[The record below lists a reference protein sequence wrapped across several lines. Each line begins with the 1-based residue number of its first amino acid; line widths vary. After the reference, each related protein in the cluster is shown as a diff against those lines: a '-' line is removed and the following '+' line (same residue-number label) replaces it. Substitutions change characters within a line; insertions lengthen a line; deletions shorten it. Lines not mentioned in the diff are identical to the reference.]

1 MRIGMRVGTLVL
13 ALILALGVC
22 LTAGAETYPVY
33 KVTVRPAWL
42 FSKADY
48 SAEDIIRTVPM
59 DSLVLV
65 AEKSERVSLVYT
77 KEGLFGYMN
86 SDYIQPTG
94 KEYTVDFA
102 ITPDKISENEDRM
115 REMRLISTDPYAV
128 LPDTET
134 LQRTYPATLVQGRQA
149 YDLDGL
155 LNTLLGEGYIRQ
167 ERTSGFA
174 EDAYESRD
182 SEKPYRYIR
191 VNDDTGELSYYDSMV
206 SGERGG
212 EYQPPR
218 MNMPKSESEEICRA
232 LLKDVLPSDWLA
244 HRGVAWDTRERWGGE
259 DRWLTD
265 AEYKK
270 SILNTDVHRF
280 EFEHWTEDGIAIYG
294 DRILAAVGVNGLDRI
309 MMNWHEYRIETETQ
323 IELMPLDEALSMA
336 NRTRKSE
343 AVLLYAAPVYSNWL
357 TGDDRFNLSW
367 LLVMN
372 KGDYIVD
379 CVLKEH
385 KCDSYEFH

>member
-1 MRIGMRVGTLVL
+1 MMVRKVLIIFMIALV
-13 ALILALGVC
+13 ITCTC

-182 SEKPYRYIR
+182 SEKPYRYIH
-191 VNDDTGELSYYDSMV
+191 VYDDTGELSYYDSMV

-270 SILNTDVHRF
+270 SILNTDLHWF

-294 DRILAAVGVNGLDRI
+294 DRILAAVGVNGLDGIR
-309 MMNWHEYRIETETQ
+309 MNWHEYRIETETQ

-367 LLVMN
+367 LLVTN

-385 KCDSYEFH
+385 KCDSYEFY

>member
-270 SILNTDVHRF
+270 SILNTDLHWF

-309 MMNWHEYRIETETQ
+309 TMNWHEYRIETETQ

-385 KCDSYEFH
+385 KCDSYEFY

>member
-182 SEKPYRYIR
+182 SEKPYRYIH
-191 VNDDTGELSYYDSMV
+191 VYDDTGELSYYDSMV
-206 SGERGG
+206 SGERDG

-270 SILNTDVHRF
+270 SILNTDLHWF

-309 MMNWHEYRIETETQ
+309 TMNWHEYRIETETQ

-367 LLVMN
+367 LLVTN

-385 KCDSYEFH
+385 KCDSYEFY

>member
-94 KEYTVDFA
+94 KDYTVDFA

-182 SEKPYRYIR
+182 SEKPYRYIH
-191 VNDDTGELSYYDSMV
+191 VYDDTGELSYYDSMV
-206 SGERGG
+206 SGERDG

-294 DRILAAVGVNGLDRI
+294 DRILAAVGVNGLDGI

-385 KCDSYEFH
+385 KCDSYEFY

>member
-77 KEGLFGYMN
+77 KDGLFGYMN

-182 SEKPYRYIR
+182 SKKPYRYIR

-206 SGERGG
+206 SGERDG

-294 DRILAAVGVNGLDRI
+294 DRILAAVGVNGLDGI

-385 KCDSYEFH
+385 KCDSYEFY

>member
-1 MRIGMRVGTLVL
+1 MRIGMRVGTLAL

-182 SEKPYRYIR
+182 SEKPYRYIH
-191 VNDDTGELSYYDSMV
+191 VYDDTGELSYYDSMV

-270 SILNTDVHRF
+270 SILNTDLHWF

-367 LLVMN
+367 LLVTN

-385 KCDSYEFH
+385 KCDSYEFY

>member
-182 SEKPYRYIR
+182 SEKPYRYIH
-191 VNDDTGELSYYDSMV
+191 VYDDTGELSYYDSMV
-206 SGERGG
+206 SGERDG

-218 MNMPKSESEEICRA
+218 MNMLKSESEEICRA

-385 KCDSYEFH
+385 KCDSYEFY

>member
-182 SEKPYRYIR
+182 SEKPYRYIH
-191 VNDDTGELSYYDSMV
+191 VYDDTGELSYYDSMV
-206 SGERGG
+206 SGERDG

-270 SILNTDVHRF
+270 SILNTDLHWF

-294 DRILAAVGVNGLDRI
+294 DRILAAVGVNGLDGIR
-309 MMNWHEYRIETETQ
+309 MNWHEYRIETETQ

-385 KCDSYEFH
+385 KCDSYEFY

>member
-1 MRIGMRVGTLVL
+1 MRIGIRVGTLVL

-182 SEKPYRYIR
+182 SEKPYRYIH
-191 VNDDTGELSYYDSMV
+191 VYDDTGELSYYDSMV
-206 SGERGG
+206 SGERDG

-270 SILNTDVHRF
+270 SILNTDVHWF

-309 MMNWHEYRIETETQ
+309 TMNWHEYRIETETQ

-367 LLVMN
+367 LLVTN

-385 KCDSYEFH
+385 KCDSYEFY

>member
-94 KEYTVDFA
+94 KDYTVDFA

-115 REMRLISTDPYAV
+115 REMRLISTDPYAI
-128 LPDTET
+128 LPDAET
-134 LQRTYPATLVQGRQA
+134 LQRTYPTTLVQGRQA

-182 SEKPYRYIR
+182 SEKPYRYIH
-191 VNDDTGELSYYDSMV
+191 VYDDTGELSYYDSMV
-206 SGERGG
+206 SGERDG

-294 DRILAAVGVNGLDRI
+294 DRILAAVGVNGLDGI

-385 KCDSYEFH
+385 KCDSYEFY

>member
-48 SAEDIIRTVPM
+48 SAEDIVRTVPM

-182 SEKPYRYIR
+182 SEKPYRYIH
-191 VNDDTGELSYYDSMV
+191 VYDDTGELSYYDSMV
-206 SGERGG
+206 SGERDG

-309 MMNWHEYRIETETQ
+309 TMNWHEYRIETETQ

-385 KCDSYEFH
+385 KCDSYEFY

>member
-134 LQRTYPATLVQGRQA
+134 LQRTYPATLVQRRQA

-182 SEKPYRYIR
+182 SEKPYRYIH
-191 VNDDTGELSYYDSMV
+191 VYDDTGELSYYDSMV
-206 SGERGG
+206 SGERDG

-270 SILNTDVHRF
+270 SILNTDLHWF

-385 KCDSYEFH
+385 KCDSYEFY

>member
-182 SEKPYRYIR
+182 SEKPYRYIH
-191 VNDDTGELSYYDSMV
+191 VYDDTGELSYYDSMV
-206 SGERGG
+206 SGERDG

-294 DRILAAVGVNGLDRI
+294 DRILAAVGVNGLDGI

-385 KCDSYEFH
+385 KCDSYEFY

>member
-182 SEKPYRYIR
+182 SEKPYRYIH
-191 VNDDTGELSYYDSMV
+191 VYDDTGELSYYDSMV
-206 SGERGG
+206 SGERDG

-270 SILNTDVHRF
+270 SILNTDVHWF

-309 MMNWHEYRIETETQ
+309 RMNWHEYRIETETQ

-367 LLVMN
+367 LLVTN

-385 KCDSYEFH
+385 KCDSYEFY

>member
-94 KEYTVDFA
+94 KDYTVDFA
-102 ITPDKISENEDRM
+102 ITPDKISENENRL

-191 VNDDTGELSYYDSMV
+191 VYDDTGELSYYDSMV

-270 SILNTDVHRF
+270 SILNTDLHWF

-294 DRILAAVGVNGLDRI
+294 DRILAAVGVNGLDGI

-385 KCDSYEFH
+385 KCDSYEFY

>member
-182 SEKPYRYIR
+182 SEKPYRYIH
-191 VNDDTGELSYYDSMV
+191 VYDDTGELSYYDSMV
-206 SGERGG
+206 SGERDG

-270 SILNTDVHRF
+270 SILNTDLHWF

-309 MMNWHEYRIETETQ
+309 RMNWHEYRIETETQ

-367 LLVMN
+367 LLVTN

-385 KCDSYEFH
+385 KCDSYEFY

>member
-1 MRIGMRVGTLVL
+1 MRIGMRVGTLAL

-182 SEKPYRYIR
+182 SEKPYRYIH
-191 VNDDTGELSYYDSMV
+191 VYDDTGELSYYDSMV
-206 SGERGG
+206 SGERDG

-270 SILNTDVHRF
+270 SILNTDLHWF

-385 KCDSYEFH
+385 KCDSYEFY

>member
-1 MRIGMRVGTLVL
+1 MRIEMRVGTLVL

-33 KVTVRPAWL
+33 KVTVRPACL

-48 SAEDIIRTVPM
+48 SAEDIIRTVPL

-86 SDYIQPTG
+86 SDDIQPTG
-94 KEYTVDFA
+94 KDYTVDFS
-102 ITPDKISENEDRM
+102 ISPDKISENEDRM
-115 REMRLISTDPYAV
+115 REMRLISTDPNAV
-128 LPDTET
+128 LPDAET
-134 LQRTYPATLVQGRQA
+134 LQRAYPATLVQGRQA
-149 YDLDGL
+149 YDLDSL
-155 LNTLLGEGYIRQ
+155 LNALLGEGYVRQ
-167 ERTSGFA
+167 ERTEFST
-174 EDAYESRD
+174 EDIYESRSD
-182 SEKPYRYIR
+182 EKPYRYLH
-191 VNDDTGELSYYDSMV
+191 VNDDTRELSYYDSMV

-244 HRGVAWDTRERWGGE
+244 HRGVAWDTRERWGDE

-294 DRILAAVGVNGLDRI
+294 DRILAAVGVNGLDGI

-323 IELMPLDEALSMA
+323 IELMPLDEAISMA
-336 NRTRKSE
+336 NRTRKSD

-357 TGDDRFNLSW
+357 TGDERFNLSW
-367 LLVMN
+367 LLVTN

-385 KCDSYEFH
+385 KCDSYEFY

>member
-77 KEGLFGYMN
+77 KDGLFGYMN

-182 SEKPYRYIR
+182 SEKPYRYIH
-191 VNDDTGELSYYDSMV
+191 VYDDTGELSYYDSMV
-206 SGERGG
+206 SGERDG

-294 DRILAAVGVNGLDRI
+294 DRILAAVGVNGLDGI

-367 LLVMN
+367 LLVTN

-385 KCDSYEFH
+385 KCDSYEFY

>member
-77 KEGLFGYMN
+77 KDGLFGYMN
-86 SDYIQPTG
+86 SNDIQPTG

-102 ITPDKISENEDRM
+102 ITPDKISENENRL
-115 REMRLISTDPYAV
+115 REMRLISTDPYAI
-128 LPDTET
+128 LPEAET

-182 SEKPYRYIR
+182 SKKPYRYIR

-206 SGERGG
+206 SGERDG

-385 KCDSYEFH
+385 KCDSYEFY

>member
-1 MRIGMRVGTLVL
+1 MMVRKVLIIFMIALV
-13 ALILALGVC
+13 ITCTC

-182 SEKPYRYIR
+182 SEKPYRYIH
-191 VNDDTGELSYYDSMV
+191 VYDDTGELSYSDSMV
-206 SGERGG
+206 SGERDG

-270 SILNTDVHRF
+270 SILNTDLHWF

-294 DRILAAVGVNGLDRI
+294 DRILAAVGVNGLDGI

-367 LLVMN
+367 LLVTN

-385 KCDSYEFH
+385 KCDSYEFY

>member
-1 MRIGMRVGTLVL
+1 MRIGIRVGTLVL

-182 SEKPYRYIR
+182 SEKPYRYIH
-191 VNDDTGELSYYDSMV
+191 VYDDTGELSYYDSMV
-206 SGERGG
+206 SGERDG

-385 KCDSYEFH
+385 KCDSYEFY

>member
-94 KEYTVDFA
+94 KDYTVDFA
-102 ITPDKISENEDRM
+102 ITPDKISENENRL

-182 SEKPYRYIR
+182 SKKPYRYIR

-294 DRILAAVGVNGLDRI
+294 DWILAAVGVNGLDGI

-385 KCDSYEFH
+385 KCDSYEFY

>member
-77 KEGLFGYMN
+77 KDGLFGYMN
-86 SDYIQPTG
+86 SNDIQPTG

-102 ITPDKISENEDRM
+102 ITPDKISENENRL
-115 REMRLISTDPYAV
+115 REMRLISTDPYAI
-128 LPDTET
+128 LPEAET

-182 SEKPYRYIR
+182 SKKPYRYIR

-294 DRILAAVGVNGLDRI
+294 DRILAAVGVNGLDGI

-385 KCDSYEFH
+385 KCDSYEFY

>member
-94 KEYTVDFA
+94 KDYTVDFA

-182 SEKPYRYIR
+182 SEKPYRYIH
-191 VNDDTGELSYYDSMV
+191 VYDDTGELSYYDSMV
-206 SGERGG
+206 SGERDG

-367 LLVMN
+367 LLVTN

-385 KCDSYEFH
+385 KCDSYEFY

>member
-77 KEGLFGYMN
+77 KDGLFGYMN

-182 SEKPYRYIR
+182 SEKPYRYIH
-191 VNDDTGELSYYDSMV
+191 VYDDTGELSYYDSMV
-206 SGERGG
+206 SGERDG

-385 KCDSYEFH
+385 KCDSYEFY

>member
-33 KVTVRPAWL
+33 KVMIRPAWL

-182 SEKPYRYIR
+182 SEKPYRYIH
-191 VNDDTGELSYYDSMV
+191 VYDDTGELSYYDSMV
-206 SGERGG
+206 SGERDG

-270 SILNTDVHRF
+270 SILNTDLHWF

-294 DRILAAVGVNGLDRI
+294 DRILAAVGVNGLDGIR
-309 MMNWHEYRIETETQ
+309 MNWHEYRIETETQ

-385 KCDSYEFH
+385 KCDSYEFY

>member
-182 SEKPYRYIR
+182 SEKPYRYIH
-191 VNDDTGELSYYDSMV
+191 VYDDTGELSYYDSMV
-206 SGERGG
+206 SGERDG

-270 SILNTDVHRF
+270 SILNTDLHWF

-294 DRILAAVGVNGLDRI
+294 DRILAAVGVNGLDGIR
-309 MMNWHEYRIETETQ
+309 MNWHEYRIETETQ

-367 LLVMN
+367 LLVTN

-385 KCDSYEFH
+385 KCDSYEFY

>member
-270 SILNTDVHRF
+270 SILNTDLHWF

-367 LLVMN
+367 LLVTN

-385 KCDSYEFH
+385 KCDSYEFY

>member
-94 KEYTVDFA
+94 KDYTVDFA
-102 ITPDKISENEDRM
+102 ITPDKISENENRL

-182 SEKPYRYIR
+182 SEKPYRYIH
-191 VNDDTGELSYYDSMV
+191 VYDDTGELSYYDSMV
-206 SGERGG
+206 SGERDG

-270 SILNTDVHRF
+270 SILNTDLHWF

-385 KCDSYEFH
+385 KCDSYEFY

>member
-48 SAEDIIRTVPM
+48 SAEDIVRTVPM

-182 SEKPYRYIR
+182 SEKPYRYIH
-191 VNDDTGELSYYDSMV
+191 VYDDTGELSYYDSMV
-206 SGERGG
+206 SGERDG

-270 SILNTDVHRF
+270 SILNTDLHWF

-367 LLVMN
+367 LLVTN

-385 KCDSYEFH
+385 KCDSYEFY

>member
-1 MRIGMRVGTLVL
+1 MRTGMRVGTLVL

-182 SEKPYRYIR
+182 SEKPYRYIH
-191 VNDDTGELSYYDSMV
+191 VYDDTGELSYYDSMV
-206 SGERGG
+206 SGERDG

-294 DRILAAVGVNGLDRI
+294 DRILAAVGVNGLDGI

-357 TGDDRFNLSW
+357 TGNDRFNLSW
-367 LLVMN
+367 LLVTN

-385 KCDSYEFH
+385 KCDSYEFY

>member
-182 SEKPYRYIR
+182 SEKPYRYIH
-191 VNDDTGELSYYDSMV
+191 VYDDTGELSYYDSMV
-206 SGERGG
+206 SGERDG

-294 DRILAAVGVNGLDRI
+294 DRILAAVGVNGLDGI
-309 MMNWHEYRIETETQ
+309 IMNWHEYRIETETQ

-385 KCDSYEFH
+385 KCDSYEFY

>member
-182 SEKPYRYIR
+182 SEKPYRYIH
-191 VNDDTGELSYYDSMV
+191 VYDDTGELSYYDSMV
-206 SGERGG
+206 SGERDG

-270 SILNTDVHRF
+270 SILNTDVHWF

-294 DRILAAVGVNGLDRI
+294 DRILAAVGVNGLDGI

-367 LLVMN
+367 LLVTN

-385 KCDSYEFH
+385 KCDSYEFY

>member
-155 LNTLLGEGYIRQ
+155 LNTLLGEGYIRK

-270 SILNTDVHRF
+270 SILNTDLHWF

-367 LLVMN
+367 LLVTN

-385 KCDSYEFH
+385 KCDSYEFY

>member
-182 SEKPYRYIR
+182 SEKPYRYIH
-191 VNDDTGELSYYDSMV
+191 VYDDTGELSYYDSMV
-206 SGERGG
+206 SGERDG

-270 SILNTDVHRF
+270 SILNTDLHWF

-385 KCDSYEFH
+385 KCDSYEFY

>member
-1 MRIGMRVGTLVL
+1 MRTGMRVGTLVL
-13 ALILALGVC
+13 ALMLALSVC

-182 SEKPYRYIR
+182 SEKPYRYIH
-191 VNDDTGELSYYDSMV
+191 VYDDTGELSYYDSMV
-206 SGERGG
+206 SGERDG

-270 SILNTDVHRF
+270 SILNTDLHWF

-367 LLVMN
+367 LLVTN

-385 KCDSYEFH
+385 KCDSYEFY

>member
-182 SEKPYRYIR
+182 SEKPYRYIH
-191 VNDDTGELSYYDSMV
+191 VYDDTGELSYYDSMV
-206 SGERGG
+206 SGERDG

-244 HRGVAWDTRERWGGE
+244 HRGVAWDTQERWGGE

-270 SILNTDVHRF
+270 SILNTDLHWF

-309 MMNWHEYRIETETQ
+309 TMNWHEYRIETETQ

-385 KCDSYEFH
+385 KCDSYEFY

>member
-182 SEKPYRYIR
+182 SKKPYRYIR

-232 LLKDVLPSDWLA
+232 LLKDVLPADWLA

-270 SILNTDVHRF
+270 SILNTDLHWF

-367 LLVMN
+367 LLVTN

-385 KCDSYEFH
+385 KCDSYEFY

>member
-182 SEKPYRYIR
+182 SEKPYRYIH
-191 VNDDTGELSYYDSMV
+191 VYDDTGELSYYDSMV
-206 SGERGG
+206 SGERDG

-244 HRGVAWDTRERWGGE
+244 HRGVARDTRERWGGE

-385 KCDSYEFH
+385 KCDSYEFY